1 LSRLVGRYLRF
12 GETIDPDVNRRVHAV
27 ARRLIESAPAGV
39 TDVVPSYAS
48 VYVEADLDRLRAS
61 AVDPWLEAHAHADA
75 PGVGRSVTVPVR
87 YDGADLHEVA
97 GELGLEVD
105 ELVARHAAGRYRVYA
120 LGFTPGF
127 PFLGEVDP
135 SIRRPR
141 LGVPRKRVPA
151 HGVAMAGPQTGVYP
165 LPSPGGWRLLG
176 TALEAVY
183 DPHRDRPFLLEPGDT
198 VTFRPGDGPTPPQPT
213 PLELLPAAPLRPVLH
228 VEEPGLVDLV
238 VDAGRFMAG
247 RFGLARSGPLDA
259 RSAALA
265 NRLVG
270 NPVGVP
276 LLEINVRGPAL
287 RAVDEVVVAFAG
299 WGVAPLLDGRPAPR
313 FTTLRLRR
321 GDELRFPPGERGVRG
336 YLAVAGGLESR
347 RFLGSASTDVRGLVG
362 RPLRAG
368 DVLGAAGVPTAVRAG
383 FAFRP
388 YGRPCGRSG
397 LTVARIVPG
406 PQASDEA
413 LEALTREPF
422 AVRFGDRMGLQ
433 LEGVDVPGGETV
445 SEATPLGGIQIT
457 TGGRPLVLLHD
468 RGSIGGYVKP
478 AVVVPEDLP
487 KLAQLRTGDALR
499 LVLDRRAARRD
510 VAARPTRRT

>member
-1 LSRLVGRYLRF
+1 LTRLAGRYLRL

-27 ARRLIESAPAGV
+27 ARSLIDSAPAGV

-48 VYVEADLDRLRAS
+48 VYVEADLDRLDAS
-61 AVDPWLEAHAHADA
+61 SLGAWLETHADA
-75 PGVGRSVTVPVR
+75 DDLDVGRTVTVPVR
-87 YDGADLHEVA
+87 YDGADLHEFA
-97 GELGLEVD
+97 GELGLEVA
-105 ELVARHAAGRYRVYA
+105 ELVRRHASGRYRVYA

-141 LGVPRKRVPA
+141 LGVPRKLVPA
-151 HGVAMAGPQTGVYP
+151 HGVAMAGAQTGIYP

-183 DPHRDRPFLLEPGDT
+183 DPHRDPPFLLGPGDT
-198 VTFRPGDGPTPPQPT
+198 VTFAPGDGPTPPAPT
-213 PLELLPAAPLRPVLH
+213 PLELLPAEPLRPVLH

-270 NPVGVP
+270 NPAGVP
-276 LLEINVRGPAL
+276 LLEINVRGPTL
-287 RAVDEVVVAFAG
+287 RVVSDVVVAFAG
-299 WGVAPLLDGRPAPR
+299 WGVVPLLDGRPAPA
-313 FTTLRLRR
+313 FTTLGLRR
-321 GDELRFPPGERGVRG
+321 GEELRFAPGERGVRG
-336 YLAVAGGLESR
+336 YLAVAGGIESR
-347 RFLGSASTDVRGLVG
+347 RFLDSASTDVRGLVG

-368 DVLGAAGVPTAVRAG
+368 DLLGAAGVRAG
-383 FAFRP
+383 REGFTFRP
-388 YGRPCGRSG
+388 YGRPGGRARET
-397 LTVARIVPG
+397 LARIVPG
-406 PQASDEA
+406 PQAREEA
-413 LEALTREPF
+413 LDALTRDRF
-422 AVRFGDRMGLQ
+422 TVRFGDRMGLQ
-433 LEGVDVPGGETV
+433 LDGVDVPGGEMV

-478 AVVVPEDLP
+478 AVVVHEDLP
-487 KLAQLRTGDALR
+487 KLAQLRAGDALR
-499 LVLDRRAARRD
+499 FVLDRRARRLG
-510 VAARPTRRT
+510 

>member
-1 LSRLVGRYLRF
+1 MSRLTGRYVRF
-12 GETIDPDVNRRVHAV
+12 GDGIDAGANRRVHAV
-27 ARRLIESAPAGV
+27 ARALIDSAPAGV

-48 VYVEADLDRLRAS
+48 VYVEADAARLSERALDA
-61 AVDPWLEAHAHADA
+61 WLA
-75 PGVGRSVTVPVR
+75 PRVQAGDTEVGRSVTVPVR
-87 YDGADLHEVA
+87 YDGADLHDVA
-97 GELGLEVD
+97 RELGLEVA
-105 ELVARHAAGRYRVYA
+105 ELVRRHVAGPYRVYA

-151 HGVAMAGPQTGVYP
+151 HGVAMAGAQTGIYP

-183 DPHRDRPFLLEPGDT
+183 DPHRERPFLLDPGDT
-198 VTFRPGDGPTPPQPT
+198 VTFEPREGPTPAAPT
-213 PLELLPAAPLRPVLH
+213 PLELLPGEPLRPVLH

-265 NRLVG
+265 NRLVANAPG
-270 NPVGVP
+270 AP

-287 RAVDEVVVAFAG
+287 RVLSDVVVAFAG
-299 WGVAPLLDGRPAPR
+299 WGVVPQRNGRPAPP

-321 GDELRFPPGERGVRG
+321 GETLRFLPDRLGVRG
-336 YLAVAGGLESR
+336 YLAVGGGIESG

-368 DVLGAAGVPTAVRAG
+368 DVLGAARPSAARAG

-388 YGRPCGRSG
+388 YGRPTGRTG
-397 LTVARIVPG
+397 ETVARIVPG
-406 PQASDEA
+406 PQAEPAA
-413 LEALTREPF
+413 LEALTRDSF

-433 LEGVDVPGGETV
+433 LDGAGVPGGELV

-478 AVVVPEDLP
+478 AVVVPGDLP
-487 KLAQLRTGDALR
+487 RLAQLRAGDR
-499 LVLDRRAARRD
+499 VRFVRARG
-510 VAARPTRRT
+510 ARPFG